1 MSGAASNTP
10 AIADAEMQRIRT
22 AFEKWDATALRDQRR
37 QKRFGFFTALLGP
50 VAVLLLTVQILAFPH
65 AGPIALTLIALELA
79 SLMIVLSFGF
89 FNIGSPDDWMRCR
102 LRAEVLRREKFL
114 VLARVGPY
122 LNEADPG
129 NAIKRRLVVID
140 NEDTEPEALLPLHDE
155 KGRTWQEFLED
166 TRAASTTVASPD
178 ADAFDVYYEQR
189 LLDQKNWFSRK
200 GARFGS
206 LDDLFE
212 NVAKGVLVAALAVA
226 AWHLAALYFGTHGD
240 GGERSVS
247 QLVTEILAIV
257 LPPVGA
263 AATGLQSILEGRR
276 LSRSYKDRAKM
287 LTKLET
293 SLVRLQPEFAAAG
306 PQLAEHE
313 FQFKRLVLRT
323 EDALASELLQWWLLR
338 RSGGSF

>member
-1 MSGAASNTP
+1 MKK
-10 AIADAEMQRIRT
+10 IQE
-22 AFEKWDATALRDQRR
+22 AFEKWDRIALDNQRR
-37 QKRFGFFTALLGP
+37 QKRFGFATALLGP

-65 AGPIALTLIALELA
+65 SGPVALTLIALELA

-89 FNIGSPDDWMRCR
+89 FNIGAPDHWMRCR

-122 LNEADPG
+122 LTEADPT
-129 NAIKRRLVVID
+129 NAIRRRLVTID
-140 NEDTEPEALLPLHDE
+140 NEDTEPEGLVPLHDE

-166 TRAASTTVASPD
+166 ARAANTKVASPD
-178 ADAFDVYYEQR
+178 PDAFEVYNEQR
-189 LLDQKNWFSRK
+189 LLDQRNWFSRK
-200 GARFGS
+200 SARFARW
-206 LDDLFE
+206 DDLFE

-226 AWHLAALYFGTHGD
+226 AWHLAALYFGAHGE
-240 GGERSVS
+240 GGGRSVS

-276 LSRSYKDRAKM
+276 LSRSYKDRAKV
-287 LTKLET
+287 LTKLES
-293 SLVRLQPEFAAAG
+293 SLVRLQPEFATAG
-306 PQLAEHE
+306 NDSENHE

-323 EDALASELLQWWLLR
+323 EEALASELLQWWLLR
-338 RSGGSF
+338 HS